1 MFNTFAKQVTIALH
15 LSALKIFIVECFTL
29 FLHITKRPPLLG
41 PILPFSFQIA
51 KNHNAAMNDFSVHI
65 TNRLELFL
73 TSLLCWRKTWL
84 AGLQLKEDVS
94 SSPTQQVPHTH
105 THEYTQFHIRKHV
118 QSHIPNSCALT
129 YKQVQY
135 RHTNKLNFIF
145 IIMFIFIVPPFYV
158 CTHTRNLNHVLVF
171 ISTST
176 VDTHTSTNKL
186 HLLRCS
192 KILLLQPACRKDV
205 ALL

>member
-1 MFNTFAKQVTIALH
+1 MCN
-15 LSALKIFIVECFTL
+15 
-29 FLHITKRPPLLG
+29 
-41 PILPFSFQIA
+41 
-51 KNHNAAMNDFSVHI
+51 FSVCI

-94 SSPTQQVPHTH
+94 SSPRQQVPHTH
-105 THEYTQFHIRKHV
+105 THEYTQFHIRKYI
-118 QSHIPNSCALT
+118 QSHIPNGCALT

-145 IIMFIFIVPPFYV
+145 INMFIFIFPPFHV
-158 CTHTRNLNHVLVF
+158 STHTRNLNHVLVH
-171 ISTST
+171 ST
-176 VDTHTSTNKL
+176 VDTQTFTYKL

-192 KILLLQPACRKDV
+192 KILLLQPVCRKDV
-205 ALL
+205 ALLKTLL